1 MKLMS
6 VLKLFFLLGFVGNLN
21 AQSETIVLWPEQIP
35 NSINNSEYQEIEEI
49 NNGLLTRVS
58 KVSIPTLTVFL
69 PEENKSNGTAVVICP
84 GGGYSHLAMDKEGFK
99 VARWLNTLGLTAFV
113 LKYRLP
119 SDVIMT
125 NKTIGPLQDA
135 QEAIRIVR
143 RNAKKYNIDP
153 EKVGVMGFSAGGHLA
168 STLST
173 HYNDKVYFHD
183 NISAKPNFSILMYP
197 VISMNENITHK
208 GSKNNL
214 LGDSPS
220 EDLIDYYSNE
230 KQIDSLTP
238 PTLLVH
244 SNDDKVVPIDNA
256 VNYYLELR
264 NNGVSAEAH
273 FYEKGGHG
281 FGLGVNET
289 SPHWTAQCEQWLRI
303 QHFLN

>member
-99 VARWLNTLGLTAFV
+99 VARWLNTLGITAFV

-119 SDVIMT
+119 NDDIMI